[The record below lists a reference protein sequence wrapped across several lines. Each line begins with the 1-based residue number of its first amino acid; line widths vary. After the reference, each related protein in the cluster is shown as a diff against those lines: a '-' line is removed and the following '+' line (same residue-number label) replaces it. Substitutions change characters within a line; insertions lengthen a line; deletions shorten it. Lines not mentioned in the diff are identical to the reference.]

1 MREITYVKA
10 FTEALM
16 QLMAEDEN
24 VLVIG
29 EDVAHYGGVFHAF
42 DGLLKTYGDKR
53 VIDTPISEMGFIGMG
68 VGAAAR
74 GLRPVCDLMFFDFIG
89 VAMDQLYNQAA
100 KLKFMFGGDVS
111 VPLTLTTAG
120 GAGLSAGPQHSQ
132 SLEAWLA
139 HVPGLKV
146 VLPSSPYDMKG
157 LMVAAV
163 RDDNPVV
170 VVLNKR
176 MLGSRGPVPEEIYEI
191 PLGQANVL
199 RPGRDVT
206 VIALG
211 RMVPESMTAAEE
223 LAKEGNEVEV
233 IDLRTVQPLDSA
245 TILASVRRTNRAL
258 VVHEAVTFGGI
269 GAEVAAQIQEE
280 AFDYLDAPVLRL
292 GAPFAPVPFSPVLER
307 AYIPDA
313 NRIVAG
319 VQRLLKR
326 TGADVAVEV
335 LIPKLGLTMEY
346 GLIEEWLVEPGTPV
360 KPGDPLLRLATD
372 KVDVEVEAKGSGL
385 FHPAV
390 ESGAELPPGALI
402 GWLLE
407 AGEAPP
413 GAGRARPPS
422 STASKQQPRKQQR
435 PQHRPPRRRTPATTD
450 ACSPHPTPAASPA
463 SAASTSPSW
472 PAPAPAAASSPP
484 TSWMRSSH
492 RKPPCRPARQPSH
505 RWSAATPPRPA

>member
-1 MREITYVKA
+1 VREITYVKA

-42 DGLLKTYGDKR
+42 DGLLKAYGSKR

-146 VLPSSPYDMKG
+146 ALPSSPYDVKG

-163 RDDNPVV
+163 RDDNPTV

-176 MLGSRGPVPEEIYEI
+176 MLGSKGPVPEEIYEI

-199 RPGRDVT
+199 RPGRDAT

-223 LAKEGNEVEV
+223 LAKEGTQVEV

-245 TILASVRRTNRAL
+245 TILESIRRTNRAL

-280 AFDYLDAPVLRL
+280 AFDYLDAPVIRL

-307 AYIPDA
+307 AYIPDS

-319 VQRLLKR
+319 VQRLLER
-326 TGADVAVEV
+326 TG
-335 LIPKLGLTMEY
+335 G
-346 GLIEEWLVEPGTPV
+346 
-360 KPGDPLLRLATD
+360 
-372 KVDVEVEAKGSGL
+372 
-385 FHPAV
+385 
-390 ESGAELPPGALI
+390 
-402 GWLLE
+402 
-407 AGEAPP
+407 
-413 GAGRARPPS
+413 
-422 STASKQQPRKQQR
+422 
-435 PQHRPPRRRTPATTD
+435 
-450 ACSPHPTPAASPA
+450 
-463 SAASTSPSW
+463 
-472 PAPAPAAASSPP
+472 
-484 TSWMRSSH
+484 
-492 RKPPCRPARQPSH
+492 
-505 RWSAATPPRPA
+505 

>member
-1 MREITYVKA
+1 VREITYVKA

-42 DGLLKTYGDKR
+42 DGLLKTYGSKR

-146 VLPSSPYDMKG
+146 ALPSSPYDVKG

-176 MLGSRGPVPEEIYEI
+176 MLGSKGPVPEEIYEI

-199 RPGRDVT
+199 RPGRDAT

-211 RMVPESMTAAEE
+211 RMVPEAMTAAEE
-223 LAKEGNEVEV
+223 LAKDGKEVEV

-245 TILASVRRTNRAL
+245 AILASIRRTNRAL

-319 VQRLLKR
+319 VQRLLER
-326 TGADVAVEV
+326 TG
-335 LIPKLGLTMEY
+335 G
-346 GLIEEWLVEPGTPV
+346 
-360 KPGDPLLRLATD
+360 
-372 KVDVEVEAKGSGL
+372 
-385 FHPAV
+385 
-390 ESGAELPPGALI
+390 
-402 GWLLE
+402 
-407 AGEAPP
+407 
-413 GAGRARPPS
+413 
-422 STASKQQPRKQQR
+422 
-435 PQHRPPRRRTPATTD
+435 
-450 ACSPHPTPAASPA
+450 
-463 SAASTSPSW
+463 
-472 PAPAPAAASSPP
+472 
-484 TSWMRSSH
+484 
-492 RKPPCRPARQPSH
+492 
-505 RWSAATPPRPA
+505 

>member
-146 VLPSSPYDMKG
+146 VLPSSPYDVKG

-223 LAKEGNEVEV
+223 LAKEGTQVEV

-245 TILASVRRTNRAL
+245 AILESVRRTNRAL

-307 AYIPDA
+307 AYIPDS

-319 VQRLLKR
+319 VQRLLER
-326 TGADVAVEV
+326 TG
-335 LIPKLGLTMEY
+335 G
-346 GLIEEWLVEPGTPV
+346 
-360 KPGDPLLRLATD
+360 
-372 KVDVEVEAKGSGL
+372 
-385 FHPAV
+385 
-390 ESGAELPPGALI
+390 
-402 GWLLE
+402 
-407 AGEAPP
+407 
-413 GAGRARPPS
+413 
-422 STASKQQPRKQQR
+422 
-435 PQHRPPRRRTPATTD
+435 
-450 ACSPHPTPAASPA
+450 
-463 SAASTSPSW
+463 
-472 PAPAPAAASSPP
+472 
-484 TSWMRSSH
+484 
-492 RKPPCRPARQPSH
+492 
-505 RWSAATPPRPA
+505 

>member
-1 MREITYVKA
+1 VREITYVKA
-10 FTEALM
+10 FTESLM
-16 QLMAEDEN
+16 QLMEEDDN
-24 VLVIG
+24 IVVIG

-42 DGLLKTYGDKR
+42 DGLWKTYGDKR

-146 VLPSSPYDMKG
+146 ALPSSPYDVKG

-176 MLGSRGPVPEEIYEI
+176 MLGSKGPVPEEIYEI
-191 PLGQANVL
+191 PLGQAATL
-199 RPGRDVT
+199 RNGRDAT

-211 RMVPESMTAAEE
+211 RMVPEAMTAASQ
-223 LAKEGNEVEV
+223 LAEAGTEVEV

-269 GAEVAAQIQEE
+269 GAEIAAQIQEE
-280 AFDYLDAPVLRL
+280 AFDYLDAPVARL

-307 AYIPDA
+307 AYIPDS

-319 VQRLLKR
+319 VQRLLER
-326 TGADVAVEV
+326 TG
-335 LIPKLGLTMEY
+335 G
-346 GLIEEWLVEPGTPV
+346 
-360 KPGDPLLRLATD
+360 
-372 KVDVEVEAKGSGL
+372 
-385 FHPAV
+385 
-390 ESGAELPPGALI
+390 
-402 GWLLE
+402 
-407 AGEAPP
+407 
-413 GAGRARPPS
+413 
-422 STASKQQPRKQQR
+422 
-435 PQHRPPRRRTPATTD
+435 
-450 ACSPHPTPAASPA
+450 
-463 SAASTSPSW
+463 
-472 PAPAPAAASSPP
+472 
-484 TSWMRSSH
+484 
-492 RKPPCRPARQPSH
+492 
-505 RWSAATPPRPA
+505 

>member
-146 VLPSSPYDMKG
+146 VLPSSPYDVKG

-223 LAKEGNEVEV
+223 LAKEGKEVEV

-319 VQRLLKR
+319 VQRLLER
-326 TGADVAVEV
+326 TG
-335 LIPKLGLTMEY
+335 G
-346 GLIEEWLVEPGTPV
+346 
-360 KPGDPLLRLATD
+360 
-372 KVDVEVEAKGSGL
+372 
-385 FHPAV
+385 
-390 ESGAELPPGALI
+390 
-402 GWLLE
+402 
-407 AGEAPP
+407 
-413 GAGRARPPS
+413 
-422 STASKQQPRKQQR
+422 
-435 PQHRPPRRRTPATTD
+435 
-450 ACSPHPTPAASPA
+450 
-463 SAASTSPSW
+463 
-472 PAPAPAAASSPP
+472 
-484 TSWMRSSH
+484 
-492 RKPPCRPARQPSH
+492 
-505 RWSAATPPRPA
+505 

>member
-1 MREITYVKA
+1 VREITYVKA
-10 FTEALM
+10 FTESLM

-24 VLVIG
+24 VLIIG

-42 DGLLKTYGDKR
+42 EGLWKTYGEKR

-89 VAMDQLYNQAA
+89 VALDQLYNQAA

-146 VLPSSPYDMKG
+146 ALPSSPHDVKG

-163 RDDNPVV
+163 RDDNPTV

-176 MLGSRGPVPEEIYEI
+176 MLGTKGPVPEEIYAI
-191 PLGQANVL
+191 PLGQAATV
-199 RPGRDVT
+199 RTGRDAT
-206 VIALG
+206 VIAVG
-211 RMVPESMTAAEE
+211 RMVPEAVTAAGE
-223 LAKEGNEVEV
+223 LANDGVEVEV
-233 IDLRTVQPLDSA
+233 IDLRTVQPLDSPA
-245 TILASVRRTNRAL
+245 ILESIRRTNRAL

-269 GAEVAAQIQEE
+269 GAEIAAQIQEE

-307 AYIPDA
+307 AYIPDS

-319 VQRLLKR
+319 VRRLLER
-326 TGADVAVEV
+326 TG
-335 LIPKLGLTMEY
+335 G
-346 GLIEEWLVEPGTPV
+346 
-360 KPGDPLLRLATD
+360 
-372 KVDVEVEAKGSGL
+372 
-385 FHPAV
+385 
-390 ESGAELPPGALI
+390 
-402 GWLLE
+402 
-407 AGEAPP
+407 
-413 GAGRARPPS
+413 
-422 STASKQQPRKQQR
+422 
-435 PQHRPPRRRTPATTD
+435 
-450 ACSPHPTPAASPA
+450 
-463 SAASTSPSW
+463 
-472 PAPAPAAASSPP
+472 
-484 TSWMRSSH
+484 
-492 RKPPCRPARQPSH
+492 
-505 RWSAATPPRPA
+505 

>member
-1 MREITYVKA
+1 VREITYVKA

-146 VLPSSPYDMKG
+146 VLPSSPYDVKG

-223 LAKEGNEVEV
+223 LAKEGQEVEV

-307 AYIPDA
+307 AYIPDS

-319 VQRLLKR
+319 VQRLLER
-326 TGADVAVEV
+326 TG
-335 LIPKLGLTMEY
+335 G
-346 GLIEEWLVEPGTPV
+346 
-360 KPGDPLLRLATD
+360 
-372 KVDVEVEAKGSGL
+372 
-385 FHPAV
+385 
-390 ESGAELPPGALI
+390 
-402 GWLLE
+402 
-407 AGEAPP
+407 
-413 GAGRARPPS
+413 
-422 STASKQQPRKQQR
+422 
-435 PQHRPPRRRTPATTD
+435 
-450 ACSPHPTPAASPA
+450 
-463 SAASTSPSW
+463 
-472 PAPAPAAASSPP
+472 
-484 TSWMRSSH
+484 
-492 RKPPCRPARQPSH
+492 
-505 RWSAATPPRPA
+505 